1 MWARVLRSD
10 EPGASDNF
18 FDIGGHSLL
27 LLQVKNQLQATLQR
41 DIPVVALFQYPTI
54 AAFAAWLDEQAP
66 QQDLMAEADARI
78 SKRREALQRR
88 RRR

>member
-1 MWARVLRSD
+1 M
-10 EPGASDNF
+10 
-18 FDIGGHSLL
+18 
-27 LLQVKNQLQATLQR
+27 LLQVKNQLEAALQR

-54 AAFAAWLDEQAP
+54 TALAAWLGEQVP